1 MVPTPAPAPAPR
13 RLACR
18 VAKRLLETLHDASLF
33 CAKLGLLFG
42 GENAYLED
50 EKFVY
55 VAGLSV
61 LHQKG
66 AYQGV
71 KIVAR
76 NLAVGAGPVE
86 FEIKVIKIGAKDV
99 EQKRLLVRDV
109 VIDKRLGDAAGPGKL
124 GHGCARETV
133 RGEQPCRHVP
143 YPGEFAFIG
152 LGALSWHLLVYLSV
166 RPLVRRNGLPPGCSP
181 CRRSGGVSV
190 DAGIGVAARLPALM
204 PVRPARAGAIMFT
217 PPRVLVLAT
226 VAFVDDAHGLA
237 GGALYRALGLDLD
250 LD

>member
-1 MVPTPAPAPAPR
+1 MFFCQGGNRCVGQELAIGVKREFAVIPEPGVGPVQCAEKHHDARTLERSVGPGTGADSGPGAGPDSGPDIGIDTCSCTDIGTDIGTGTGTGIGIDLGLGSGPGSCAGTGIDPGGG
-13 RLACR
+13 LACR

-99 EQKRLLVRDV
+99 EQK
-109 VIDKRLGDAAGPGKL
+109 
-124 GHGCARETV
+124 
-133 RGEQPCRHVP
+133 
-143 YPGEFAFIG
+143 
-152 LGALSWHLLVYLSV
+152 
-166 RPLVRRNGLPPGCSP
+166 
-181 CRRSGGVSV
+181 
-190 DAGIGVAARLPALM
+190 
-204 PVRPARAGAIMFT
+204 
-217 PPRVLVLAT
+217 
-226 VAFVDDAHGLA
+226 
-237 GGALYRALGLDLD
+237 
-250 LD
+250 